1 MKVGKYLINKLTS
14 LRIGSMRVKM
24 SLNIHLI
31 STIKKSLLLFK
42 KILIYLFQ
50 VIKHFRKFLNF
61 FFIIDRVKK
70 FRNFMKKIIS
80 MLEDLKVG
88 FLQKF
93 IPFTKEF

>member
-93 IPFTKEF
+93 IPFMKEF